1 MEELIFTTEAPI
13 YNSETHIVVEDIIDG
28 KPMYAVVE
36 KPLQDRI
43 NDKIAAARINQ
54 EQALLAYQKTAILN
68 EVQSLDDET
77 ALENQSL
84 YPMWAD
90 FIGKSVKVGEKYQ
103 DVFNNDIALFR
114 VVQEHTVQEGWNP
127 ESTPALWVRV
137 GFDNEILEWVQPT
150 GAHDAY
156 NIGDKVLF
164 DGEIWESTVD
174 GNVYA
179 PKVVEGQWIRV
190 D

>member
-43 NDKIAAARINQ
+43 NDKIAVARINQ
-54 EQALLAYQKTAILN
+54 EQALLAYLKASILN

-90 FIGKSVKVGEKYQ
+90 FIGKTVKVGEKYQ